1 MRTYYLDT
9 NILIRYL
16 VGDVPKQ
23 AKIVDD
29 YLDKAQKKQIRLFVP
44 KVAIWESYYVLLSL
58 YKKTR
63 NEVVEALLSVTN
75 TDYLEVESRGDM
87 AGSLQL
93 SKKENVSLIDSICL
107 NDSRSLNYELL
118 TFDKKLLTMAK
129 KN

>member
-1 MRTYYLDT
+1 MKTYYLDT

-16 VGDVPKQ
+16 VGDVPEQ
-23 AKIVDD
+23 AKIVDG
-29 YLDKAQKKQIRLFVP
+29 YLSKAQKKQIRLFVP

-87 AGSLQL
+87 AESLLL
-93 SKKENVSLIDSICL
+93 SKRENVSLTDSISL
-107 NDSRSLNYELL
+107 NDSKSLNYELL
-118 TFDKKLLTMAK
+118 TFDKKLVALS